1 MSKKGINAFQSEV
14 ILSAAYNCIATQGCA
29 NTSLW
34 DIAESAGV
42 VLSQLNYYYKNKEGL
57 FIEVIKMMINKYRAE
72 VESRI
77 QLDETAI
84 VSKEMLATSKKQ
96 TMKVSISF

>member
-84 VSKEMLATSKKQ
+84 ERM
-96 TMKVSISF
+96 ISLIHSHQEV

>member
-1 MSKKGINAFQSEV
+1 MSKRGINAFHSEV
-14 ILSAAYNCIATQGCA
+14 ILSAAYNCIATKGCA

-84 VSKEMLATSKKQ
+84 ERM
-96 TMKVSISF
+96 ISLIHSHQEV